1 MPIYASAFFI
11 PTSASIPYILEDVYL
26 KGGYRSVATI
36 AERDA
41 IKTAAR
47 KQGALVYVRED
58 NTIYWLPDA
67 VIAGAAAWKPF
78 DVTKY
83 VNYIWKDPL
92 KMEVGSDGKATVS
105 IDEKR
110 IVPLIID
117 EQNGNILLATAE
129 GPKWQHFDPLPS
141 RENAK
146 KDWAL
151 VLDANKDMI
160 WAPVSGLPPTDGVA
174 VGSAVVLGADGP
186 KWGDIATGTV
196 ERKNIA
202 ISFVSVAPD
211 EVKKSSVD
219 VPSGSLMI
227 LRLAVDQA
235 DVLVRIYSKS
245 DYSDTNPYTFRSSAT
260 MLEDD
265 GTSVAENG
273 DVSRQ
278 RRYAFFAA
286 VDATAPKM
294 YIAVTNERPGAT
306 PIAVSLTVL
315 PLE

>member
-83 VNYIWKDPL
+83 VNFVWKDPL
-92 KMEVGSDGKATVS
+92 KMEEKDGKFNVS

-117 EQNGNILLATAE
+117 TNTGNILLATAE
-129 GPKWQHFDPLPS
+129 GPKWQKFDPLPS
-141 RENAK
+141 RDGAK
-146 KDWAL
+146 KGYAL
-151 VLDANKDMI
+151 ILDANKDMI
-160 WAPVSGLPPTDGVA
+160 WGPVSGLPPTDGVA
-174 VGSAVVLGADGP
+174 TGSAVILGPEGP
-186 KWGDIATGTV
+186 VWGDVASGTV
-196 ERKNIA
+196 ERKNVSIGL
-202 ISFVSVAPD
+202 VSVDPG
-211 EVKKSSVD
+211 ETVKNTLD

-227 LRLAVDQA
+227 LRLAVDVTN
-235 DVLVRIYSKS
+235 VLIEIHSS
-245 DYSDTNPYTFRSSAT
+245 ADYSDTNPYAFRSAAG

-265 GTSVAENG
+265 GRSVSESG
-273 DVSRQ
+273 DTSRQ

-286 VDATAPKM
+286 VNPDAPKM
-294 YIAVTNERPGAT
+294 YLAVKNERLTAT
-306 PIAVSLTVL
+306 PIGVSLTVL

>member
-83 VNYIWKDPL
+83 VNFVWQDPL
-92 KMEVGSDGKATVS
+92 KMEEKDGKFNVS

-110 IVPLIID
+110 IVPLILD
-117 EQNGNILLATAE
+117 TNTGNILLATAE
-129 GPKWQHFDPLPS
+129 GPKWQKFDPLPS
-141 RENAK
+141 RDNAK

-151 VLDANKDMI
+151 ILDANKDMI
-160 WAPVSGLPPTDGVA
+160 WGPVSGLPPTDGVA
-174 VGSAVVLGADGP
+174 EGSAVLLGPDGP
-186 KWGDIATGTV
+186 HWGPVAAGTI
-196 ERKNIA
+196 ERKNVSIG
-202 ISFVSVAPD
+202 FVSIAPD
-211 EVKKSSVD
+211 EVRKSAVD
-219 VPSGSLMI
+219 VPGGSLMI
-227 LRLAVDQA
+227 LRLAVDTA
-235 DVLVRIYSKS
+235 DVLVQIYSKS
-245 DYSDTNPYTFRSSAT
+245 DYSDTNPYTFRSSSA

-278 RRYAFFAA
+278 RRYAFFSA
-286 VDATAPKM
+286 VDTADPKM

-306 PIAVSLTVL
+306 PVSVSLTVL

>member
-67 VIAGAAAWKPF
+67 VIAGAAAWKPL

-83 VNYIWKDPL
+83 VNFVWQDPL
-92 KMEVGSDGKATVS
+92 KMEEKDGKFNVS

-110 IVPLIID
+110 IVPLILD
-117 EQNGNILLATAE
+117 TNTGNILLATAE
-129 GPKWQHFDPLPS
+129 GPKWQKFDPLPS
-141 RENAK
+141 RDNAK

-151 VLDANKDMI
+151 ILDANKDMI

-186 KWGDIATGTV
+186 KWGDIATGSV
-196 ERKNIA
+196 ERKDIA
-202 ISFVSVAPD
+202 IGFVNVEPAAVA
-211 EVKKSSVD
+211 KSSVD

-227 LRLAVDQA
+227 LRLAVDQS